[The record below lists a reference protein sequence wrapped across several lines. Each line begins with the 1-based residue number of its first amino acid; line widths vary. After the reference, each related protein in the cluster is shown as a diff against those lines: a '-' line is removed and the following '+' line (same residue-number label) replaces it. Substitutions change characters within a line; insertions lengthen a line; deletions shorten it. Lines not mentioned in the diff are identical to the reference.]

1 MSLQFVT
8 VRQAKREENNKLIC
22 NHLVYSLHKVT
33 QMLNLIGLKMK
44 GQGNPHEIIDTYAEH
59 SERLVRTLSTV
70 EAIMTE
76 ENMFTEDF
84 DIERIDK
91 EEDLMDATTD
101 SDSENWITK

>member
-1 MSLQFVT
+1 MSLKEFLTQ
-8 VRQAKREENNKLIC
+8 REAERKAESHKLIC

-33 QMLNLIGLKMK
+33 QMLTLIGLKMK

-59 SERLVRTLSTV
+59 SERLTRTVSTI
-70 EAIMTE
+70 ESIMTQE
-76 ENMFTEDF
+76 GMLTEDF

-101 SDSENWITK
+101 SDSEN